1 MGDACLGHVLVT
13 DDSLTVRMVLKSHL
27 EEAGYRVTLCADGEE
42 CVDFLERGNALPDLI
57 LLDLVMPGMDGIAVL
72 NWIKERPDAGF
83 IPVILLTA
91 LGELNDRVR
100 GLDQGADDY
109 IAKPFESEELL
120 ARVRAQ
126 FRIKRLQD
134 QLALQNAELTRT
146 NEDKARLLSQL
157 EAKNEQLAIM
167 ATIDPLTGVANRGH
181 IETFLETESS
191 RANRFGTPLSVAML
205 DIDYFKRLNDAHG
218 HLFGDRVIREV
229 SRAMAE
235 TVRQVDKVGRYG
247 GEEFLVV
254 LPGTDL
260 DGARV
265 LGDRIR
271 EAVAALDFPPEGAKV
286 TISCGVAV
294 WDQGLASWEALV
306 SMADQALYQAKD
318 DGRNRVCSH
327 HPVTQRSTG

>member
-1 MGDACLGHVLVT
+1 MSDACLGHVLVT
-13 DDSLTVRMVLKSHL
+13 DDSLTVRMVLKAHL

-42 CVDFLERGNALPDLI
+42 CIDFLEHAATLPDLI
-57 LLDLVMPGMDGIAVL
+57 MLDLVMPGMDGIAVL
-72 NWIKERPDAGF
+72 NWIKERPGAGF

-134 QLALQNAELTRT
+134 QLAWQNAELTRT

-181 IETFLETESS
+181 IEMFLETETS
-191 RANRFGTPLSVAML
+191 RATRFGSPLSVAML
-205 DIDYFKRLNDAHG
+205 DIDHFKRLNDTYG
-218 HLFGDRVIREV
+218 HPFGDRVIREV
-229 SRAMAE
+229 SRTMAE

-260 DGARV
+260 EGAHV

-271 EAVAALDFPPEGAKV
+271 EAIAALDLSPEAARV
-286 TISCGVAV
+286 TVSCGVAT
-294 WDQGLASWEALV
+294 WDRGLASWEALV
-306 SMADQALYQAKD
+306 SMADQALYHAKD
-318 DGRNRVCSH
+318 DGRNRVCIYRPAAEHGS
-327 HPVTQRSTG
+327 G